1 MLHIRVGRQ
10 RKGGEKREEEWE
22 KREEEWERGAA
33 KKALQLCATG
43 ERAVLPQPM
52 LQLAANVAKKRWSA
66 GWQGGGREI
75 SKWGKTALSSCHRYI
90 DDGVCLI

>member
-10 RKGGEKREEEWE
+10 RKGGE

-52 LQLAANVAKKRWSA
+52 LQLAANVAKKRGSA
-66 GWQGGGREI
+66 RDGRE
-75 SKWGKTALSSCHRYI
+75 GGER
-90 DDGVCLI
+90 